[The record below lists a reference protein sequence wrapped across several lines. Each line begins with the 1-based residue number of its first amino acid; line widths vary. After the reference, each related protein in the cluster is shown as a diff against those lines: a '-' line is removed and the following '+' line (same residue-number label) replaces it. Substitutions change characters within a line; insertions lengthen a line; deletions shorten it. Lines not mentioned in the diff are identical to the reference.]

1 MNRSDPNADVHRD
14 ELLNSFIDE
23 ELTDK
28 QQAELEKLIAHD
40 RQIARRLQQLQK
52 TKMLIS
58 SLPRA
63 KAPADMSEQ
72 VKASLEARKI
82 LAQSRSTS
90 GFFSE
95 RKGSRHLLVRRVLAA
110 AAMIA
115 LVAILSGV
123 VYTIIAPETVP
134 DKTAEIFVAAETT
147 PFSGRLELK
156 THALVEVDGFIN
168 RFIDETG
175 LSDFVSVERQ
185 AGQSLYSLSCSRQS
199 LNSLLADL
207 AGIWQRFDSSKLFV
221 ETEQFG
227 EQVVIH
233 AITAEQTAE
242 LVNQDS
248 PDRIIEVARD
258 FAILNNMAD
267 LMPGKQ
273 IFAAIDDRKVGSITP
288 PKPFLTEYPK
298 KAQKAASQPKEV
310 SLTLVV
316 ISSE

>member
-1 MNRSDPNADVHRD
+1 MNRSDPNID

-23 ELTDK
+23 ELTAK
-28 QQAELEKLIAHD
+28 QQAELEQLIAHD
-40 RQIARRLQQLQK
+40 AQVARRLRQLQK
-52 TKMLIS
+52 TKMLIG
-58 SLPRA
+58 SLHRA
-63 KAPADMSEQ
+63 KAPVDIAEQ

-82 LAQSRSTS
+82 LTQQPV
-90 GFFSE
+90 FSE
-95 RKGSRHLLVRRVLAA
+95 RKGLRHLLVRRVLAT

-134 DKTAEIFVAAETT
+134 DKTAEIFVAAEPT

-156 THALVEVDGFIN
+156 TGALLAVDGFIN
-168 RFIDETG
+168 RFIDENG

-207 AGIWQRFDSSKLFV
+207 ASIWQRFDSSKLFV

-242 LVNQDS
+242 VVNQDS
-248 PDRIIEVARD
+248 PDRIIEVAKD

-267 LMPGKQ
+267 LMPGLT
-273 IFAAIDDRKVGSITP
+273 ALATYVAGVRHGYPSLAREMARKRAVRCSANGERI
-288 PKPFLTEYPK
+288 
-298 KAQKAASQPKEV
+298 
-310 SLTLVV
+310 
-316 ISSE
+316 

>member
-1 MNRSDPNADVHRD
+1 MNRSDPNID

-23 ELTDK
+23 ELTEK
-28 QQAELEKLIAHD
+28 QQDELEKLIAHD
-40 RQIARRLQQLQK
+40 KQIARRLQHLQK
-52 TKMLIS
+52 TKMLIG

-82 LAQSRSTS
+82 LAQQPV
-90 GFFSE
+90 FSE
-95 RKGSRHLLVRRVLAA
+95 RKGSRHLLVRRVLAT

-134 DKTAEIFVAAETT
+134 DKTAEIFVAGEPT

-156 THALVEVDGFIN
+156 TDALLAVDGFIN
-168 RFIDETG
+168 RFIDENG

-242 LVNQDS
+242 VVNQDS

-258 FAILNNMAD
+258 FAILNNMSD

-273 IFAAIDDRKVGSITP
+273 IFAAIDDKKVGSITP

-298 KAQKAASQPKEV
+298 KTQKAASQPKEV